1 MAGVVTY
8 LNINGG
14 TPTTPPT
21 QAQAA
26 LINSVIATVAPNTNT
41 PANTAVTHNLNFPA
55 ADISAGYPSVG
66 IEALDNLAGTSGWFL
81 QSLDPNFVGLA
92 QVNTSGGV
100 DTNAQIKVRMD
111 RNWTSKR

>member
-26 LINSVIATVAPNTNT
+26 FVNSVIATIAPNTNT
-41 PANTAVTHNLNFPA
+41 PANTVVTHNMQLPA
-55 ADISAGYPSVG
+55 ADITAGYPSVG
-66 IEALDNLAGTSGWFL
+66 IEALDTLAGTSGWYL

-92 QVNTSGGV
+92 QVNTSQGV
-100 DTNAQIKVRMD
+100 DTAAQIKVRIQ
-111 RNWTSKR
+111 RPNTLVR